1 MDRLTHTQFKFVV
14 ISTISRSSVTRS
26 LLSTVQSPM
35 QLCRLAV
42 KAVLRNS
49 VPIFQIQNNSKTP
62 NNKSQIT
69 KEFLRSILTTFF
81 HSAITLSEYFR
92 NSRL

>member
-1 MDRLTHTQFKFVV
+1 MHTQFKFVV
-14 ISTISRSSVTRS
+14 IPTVNRSSVTRS

-49 VPIFQIQNNSKTP
+49 VPIFQIQNNNKIP
-62 NNKSQIT
+62 NN
-69 KEFLRSILTTFF
+69 
-81 HSAITLSEYFR
+81 R
-92 NSRL
+92 NLK